1 MTNLLI
7 LNCLTALGLA
17 YAARQERK
25 KDNKRDSRVLSFCAN
40 LALSAS
46 AATGAYVYL
55 YGW

>member
-1 MTNLLI
+1 MTKLLI

>member
-7 LNCLTALGLA
+7 LNTVTALGLA
-17 YAARQERK
+17 YVARQERK
-25 KDNKRDSRVLSFCAN
+25 KDNQRESRVLSFCAN

-46 AATGAYVYL
+46 AATAAYVYL